1 MASWWKALF
10 SVPALGVV
18 IFAGATPPQTSSG
31 RMENG
36 VLSIEVDRHTALSW
50 AVDELSTLGRVHPAM
65 SWGGALLVITAV
77 SRTMVA
83 GTDAWL
89 AFAKILIG

>member
-1 MASWWKALF
+1 
-10 SVPALGVV
+10 
-18 IFAGATPPQTSSG
+18 
-31 RMENG
+31 
-36 VLSIEVDRHTALSW
+36 VDRHNALSW